1 MNTTT
6 RLSTLL
12 LSTATFVAV
21 ACGTSLAAD
30 ENSLQHRLAQ
40 LERENAT
47 LTREN
52 AALRLNR
59 KLARENVALRKSSSE
74 RAAPA
79 TAPSPGTSV
88 RDAYAADFPVAYKA
102 LPVETQGQFRFW
114 GEGGAIWSGGDPVTT
129 PYSLRDFS
137 SDLNLGFGAAGG
149 PPNRLFNLTPKV
161 GWEAAAGFD
170 YRFAGSPWHV
180 SGEFRYGQAR
190 GSGADA
196 SAGSVAPEIMALFPL
211 PLAGA
216 AIGGSQTIA
225 ASHREDRWQADIA
238 LGYDA
243 LGGPSHAMQIK
254 GGLRI
259 AELVGRTT
267 LIDRGRAY
275 MRFPA
280 PVDIGLGIPIQ
291 SIDTSTASTLNQRS
305 SFFGAGPRVGVEGFV
320 PLGGGWAFDYLG
332 DAAILFGSQKLTS
345 TSTVT
350 TTISPAFLAIL
361 AGGGTN
367 TATTV
372 RDQRFAAVFNT
383 DLQLGVSYWINP
395 NVRISASYRLDAYF
409 NAFSATFDPNIK
421 DTISRYIHGPRLRVT
436 AQF

>member
-12 LSTATFVAV
+12 LGTAAFVAV
-21 ACGTSLAAD
+21 ACGPSRAAE

-47 LTREN
+47 LAREN

-59 KLARENVALRKSSSE
+59 KLARENVALRKSPPE
-74 RAAPA
+74 HTTPAA
-79 TAPSPGTSV
+79 APSPSTSV
-88 RDAYAADFPVAYKA
+88 RDAYAADFQAAYKA
-102 LPVETQGQFRFW
+102 VPVETQGQFRFW
-114 GEGGAIWSGGDPVTT
+114 GEGGAIWSGGDPVTA
-129 PYSLRDFS
+129 PYSLTNFS
-137 SDLNLGFGAAGG
+137 NNLDLGFAGG
-149 PPNRLFNLTPKV
+149 GAPNGLFNLTPKV

-180 SGEFRYGQAR
+180 SGEFRYGQAK

-196 SAGSVAPEIMALFPL
+196 SAGSIAPEIMALFPP

-225 ASHREDRWQADIA
+225 ANHRQDRWQADIA

-243 LGGPSHAMQIK
+243 FGSPSNMMQFK

-267 LIDRGRAY
+267 LADRSQVY

-280 PVDIGLGIPIQ
+280 PVDIGFGIPIQ
-291 SIDTSTASTLNQRS
+291 SIDTSTTSTLNQRS

-345 TSTVT
+345 TSTVA
-350 TTISPAFLAIL
+350 TTISPAFLAIV
-361 AGGGTN
+361 AGGGAN
-367 TATTV
+367 TAATV

-383 DLQLGVSYWINP
+383 DLQVGVSYWINP
-395 NVRISASYRLDAYF
+395 NVKISASYRLDAYF
-409 NAFSATFDPNIK
+409 NAFNTTFDPNIK

>member
-12 LSTATFVAV
+12 LSTAAFIAV
-21 ACGTSLAAD
+21 ACGASLAAD

-59 KLARENVALRKSSSE
+59 KLARENVALRKSSPE

-79 TAPSPGTSV
+79 AAPSPGTSV

-102 LPVETQGQFRFW
+102 LPVETRGQFRFW
-114 GEGGAIWSGGDPVTT
+114 GEGGAIWSGGDPVKT
-129 PYSLRDFS
+129 PYSLRGFS
-137 SDLNLGFGAAGG
+137 SDLNFGFGAAGG

-196 SAGSVAPEIMALFPL
+196 SAGTIDPAFLAL
-211 PLAGA
+211 LAAADPVFAGV
-216 AIGGSQTIA
+216 AIGSNQTIA

-267 LIDRGRAY
+267 LIDRGQAY

-280 PVDIGLGIPIQ
+280 PVDPASAYRSRALIP
-291 SIDTSTASTLNQRS
+291 ARRR
-305 SFFGAGPRVGVEGFV
+305 P
-320 PLGGGWAFDYLG
+320 
-332 DAAILFGSQKLTS
+332 
-345 TSTVT
+345 
-350 TTISPAFLAIL
+350 
-361 AGGGTN
+361 
-367 TATTV
+367 
-372 RDQRFAAVFNT
+372 
-383 DLQLGVSYWINP
+383 
-395 NVRISASYRLDAYF
+395 
-409 NAFSATFDPNIK
+409 
-421 DTISRYIHGPRLRVT
+421 
-436 AQF
+436 